1 MGGAQDQ
8 SLARGRAETRRWG
21 HGDMGMVGRQGL
33 SQASLLLKSLC
44 TGVGPGGC
52 GLSLLLGACVDAIS
66 LFSGP
71 HIPSHPLHLGR
82 FLKGSEAQPRHLKP
96 TKPFQP
102 GLDGQLGSR
111 ADICSWPTVSLLEPQ
126 LRGQGPFMVS
136 SEGAASRWMAG
147 RESRHAQCCPR
158 RVL

>member
-1 MGGAQDQ
+1 
-8 SLARGRAETRRWG
+8 
-21 HGDMGMVGRQGL
+21 MGMVGRQGL

-111 ADICSWPTVSLLEPQ
+111 ADIRSAEAHR
-126 LRGQGPFMVS
+126 LRGKGQLGWVRGRGGASTISAPSPERDWRGASAVTRPGTQLPCSGSARAAWGP
-136 SEGAASRWMAG
+136 WG
-147 RESRHAQCCPR
+147 RS
-158 RVL
+158 